1 MSRTETPH
9 TSSPPTAAPTAP
21 PSGEPG
27 IRTTD
32 PHLPGDAPATPDR
45 HEGTTST
52 MTQPLQPL
60 LHDSV
65 VVLTAPSQAW
75 SAPDGRIDGHGI
87 HGFYHSDLRVLDR
100 VLLTVGDEVPEHIA
114 TAGPDAATSVF
125 TSLARGLDDAT
136 ADPRVRVERT
146 RSVQAGSLTERIVLR
161 NALRTAVATTVE
173 VVLGADFSPMQSI
186 KAGLSGSE
194 HPVTVEAG
202 AGGATAVLRSGRV
215 EARIVAEGAT
225 ATVDGDRVSLRWNVE
240 APANGS
246 AELAWRIDVDD
257 PTAVVSGAEPSAEW
271 SAFRATTGDS
281 RMQSWLGRAVAD
293 LQALRMSTVE
303 RPDDTFLA
311 AGAPWFFTLFGRD
324 SLWAARMLLPLG
336 HEIAASTLRVLAHYQ
351 GTKTVAET
359 AEQPGKI
366 MHELRP
372 AALTIPGEGV
382 ELPPLYYGTVD
393 ATALWV
399 CLLHDAWKWGMPR
412 DEVEPLLPHL
422 EAALAWMRDV
432 GDSDGDGFLEYIDT
446 TGHGLANQGWKDS
459 GDSIQWRDGTLADGP
474 IALCEVQGYA
484 YEAAVGG
491 AELLD
496 AFGREGANEW
506 RAWAADLKARF
517 ASAFWI
523 DDPAGAYPA
532 VALDAAKRKVDTVT
546 SNIGH
551 LLGTGILDP
560 EESALV
566 ARRLVSPELSSGYGL
581 RTMSTDSAGY
591 WPLSYHGG
599 SVWAHDTAIAISGLA
614 AEGFRAEAGQLADGL
629 LAAALGFGY
638 RMPELHSG
646 DSTAQTVSPIPYPA
660 ACRPQAWS
668 AAAAVAVLSA
678 RLGLRADA
686 PAGRLEVD
694 PDPDAGSIHVE
705 GLRFGGVPRRVTV

>member
-1 MSRTETPH
+1 
-9 TSSPPTAAPTAP
+9 
-21 PSGEPG
+21 
-27 IRTTD
+27 
-32 PHLPGDAPATPDR
+32 
-45 HEGTTST
+45 

-87 HGFYHSDLRVLDR
+87 HGFYHSDVRVLDR
-100 VLLTVGDEVPEHIA
+100 ALLSVGGAVPEHIA
-114 TAGPDAATSVF
+114 TAGPDAATAVF
-125 TSLARGLDDAT
+125 TALARGLDDAT
-136 ADPRVRVERT
+136 ADPRVRVDQTRT
-146 RSVQAGSLTERIVLR
+146 VVAGCLAERILLR
-161 NALRTAVATTVE
+161 NALGTAIRTTVE
-173 VVLGADFSPMQSI
+173 VELRADFTPMQVI
-186 KAGLSGSE
+186 KAGLAGPE
-194 HPVTVEAG
+194 HPVTATSPSASEAD
-202 AGGATAVLRSGRV
+202 LRSGPVSARV
-215 EARIVAEGAT
+215 TAEGADVEVT
-225 ATVDGDRVSLRWNVE
+225 DETVFLRWEVE
-240 APANGS
+240 VPAHD
-246 AELAWRIDVDD
+246 ELALTWQVEVSD
-257 PTAVVSGAEPSAEW
+257 PTAVVAGAAPSETW
-271 SAFRATTGDS
+271 SEFRATTGDS
-281 RMQSWLGRAVAD
+281 RLASWLGRAVSD

-303 RPDDTFLA
+303 HPDEVFLA

-324 SLWAARMLLPLG
+324 SIWAARMLLPLG
-336 HEIAASTLRVLAHYQ
+336 HELAASTLRVLAHYQ
-351 GTKTVAET
+351 GTGTVAAT

-382 ELPPLYYGTVD
+382 VLPPLYYGTVD
-393 ATALWV
+393 ATALWI

-422 EAALAWMRDV
+422 EAALAWMRDS

-484 YEAAVGG
+484 YEAAIGG
-491 AELLD
+491 AALLE
-496 AFGREGANEW
+496 AFGRPGAEEW
-506 RAWAADLKARF
+506 RSWAAELKARF
-517 ASAFWI
+517 AAEFWI
-523 DDPAGAYPA
+523 EDPAGAYPA

-551 LLGTGILDP
+551 LLGTGILDQ
-560 EESALV
+560 EQAELV
-566 ARRLVSPELSSGYGL
+566 ARRLISAELSSGFGL
-581 RTMSTDSAGY
+581 RTMSTDSTGY

-599 SVWAHDTAIAISGLA
+599 SVWAHDTAIAIGGLA
-614 AEGFRAEAGQLADGL
+614 REGFREEAGQLADGL
-629 LAAALGFGY
+629 LAAAEGFGY

-646 DSTAQTVSPIPYPA
+646 DSALDTSSPVPYPA

-686 PAGRLEVD
+686 PDGIFTTD
-694 PDPDAGSIHVE
+694 PEPGTGSIHVS
-705 GLRFGGVPRRVTV
+705 GLRFAGEPRDVTV

>member
-1 MSRTETPH
+1 
-9 TSSPPTAAPTAP
+9 
-21 PSGEPG
+21 
-27 IRTTD
+27 
-32 PHLPGDAPATPDR
+32 
-45 HEGTTST
+45 

-100 VLLTVGDEVPEHIA
+100 VLLTVGGETPEHIA

-125 TSLARGLDDAT
+125 TGLARGLDDTT
-136 ADPRVRVERT
+136 ADPRVRIDRT
-146 RSVQAGSLTERIVLR
+146 RSVRAGSLSERIVLR
-161 NALRTAVATTVE
+161 NALRTTVVTTVE
-173 VVLGADFSPMQSI
+173 MVLGADFSPMQSI

-194 HPVTVEAG
+194 HPVTVETG
-202 AGGATAVLRSGRV
+202 ADGAAAVLRSGRV
-215 EARIVAEGAT
+215 AAPIVAEGAT
-225 ATVDGDRVSLRWNVE
+225 AAVDGERVSLRWSVE
-240 APANGS
+240 IPANGS
-246 AELAWRIDVDD
+246 AELTWRIDVDD
-257 PTAVVSGAEPSAEW
+257 PTAVVSGAEPSTEW

-281 RMQSWLGRAVAD
+281 RLQSWLGRAIAD

-351 GTKTVAET
+351 GTRTVAET

-412 DEVEPLLPHL
+412 DEVEQLLPHL

-484 YEAAVGG
+484 YQAAVGG
-491 AELLD
+491 AELLE
-496 AFGREGANEW
+496 AFGRAGADAW
-506 RAWAADLKARF
+506 RTWAADLKARF
-517 ASAFWI
+517 AAAFWI
-523 DDPAGAYPA
+523 DEPAGAYPA

-614 AEGFRAEAGQLADGL
+614 AEGFREEAGQLADGL
-629 LAAALGFGY
+629 LAAAQGFAY

-646 DSTAQTVSPIPYPA
+646 DSAEQSSSPIPYPA

-694 PDPDAGSIHVE
+694 PDPGAGSIRVE
-705 GLRFGGVPRRVTV
+705 GLRFAGSPRDLTA